1 MGFETLWSQ
10 EIFYATHFSRHTL
23 GTTQPPMQYVTGLL
37 PGVKRPGGGIV
48 DPPQSTAE
56 IDNA

>member
-1 MGFETLWSQ
+1 
-10 EIFYATHFSRHTL
+10 
-23 GTTQPPMQYVTGLL
+23 MQYVTGLL